1 MTHRFTECRTQPGRP
16 AGAVR
21 LAMLALASAVLA
33 WPTIHAQA
41 ADGPRGNLLVSWRV
55 SGSGDARR
63 EAQGL
68 RAGQVVVDSRR
79 GVSVSGR
86 TGVEWSSQQAS
97 SDQRVEQQVMVV
109 NGGRARL
116 DLRQQRPVT
125 QWQWA
130 ASLGG
135 DGVDGGYGGYAGDQR
150 SLPSPSA
157 RRGGNGGSGNGHG
170 QPQVGLI
177 SETVWVDSGQGLAV
191 KPRWAGGRA
200 PVVVELEAEAPVHS
214 AAAHLGRRFEAR
226 DATTD
231 EPARLIA
238 QTTVTVPMGQ
248 WVTVASTRQQAT
260 RQQSGSF
267 STADIDQDDRAVLEI
282 KVSLP

>member
-1 MTHRFTECRTQPGRP
+1 MNHRCPATNLSSDLDVTRHRRWRLRTPLLVC
-16 AGAVR
+16 AA
-21 LAMLALASAVLA
+21 AAAAWSLA
-33 WPTIHAQA
+33 WSPAQA
-41 ADGPRGNLLVSWRV
+41 AEGPRGNLLVSWRV

-86 TGVEWSSQQAS
+86 AGVEWSSQQAS
-97 SDQRVEQQVMVV
+97 HDQRVEQQVMVL
-109 NGGRARL
+109 NGGKARL

-135 DGVDGGYGGYAGDQR
+135 QGAY
-150 SLPSPSA
+150 
-157 RRGGNGGSGNGHG
+157 GNGNGNG

-177 SETVWVDSGQGLAV
+177 SETVWVDSGQGLSV

-200 PVVVELEAEAPVHS
+200 PVVVELEAEAPVPS
-214 AAAHLGRRFEAR
+214 SAAHLGRRFEAR

-238 QTTVTVPMGQ
+238 QTTVSVPMGQ
-248 WVTVASTRQQAT
+248 WVAVASTRQQAA
-260 RQQSGSF
+260 RQQSGTL